1 MKEEEEEILEGWKH
15 FLKAYVSYAQPST
28 LDFPLSEIL
37 QESIKSFNYIK
48 SLNYVDPNA

>member
-15 FLKAYVSYAQPST
+15 FLKSYVSYAQP
-28 LDFPLSEIL
+28 
-37 QESIKSFNYIK
+37 SFNYIK